1 MRAAAKNI
9 RTIFFF
15 IDIFSSL
22 KCFPILF
29 GKREFHVKYHR
40 YEVLTNMRL
49 THAVTRETIFRAKS
63 KKQPLGEQMNLPVR
77 EAQSATSSLPYG
89 NTRWEEEREEGG
101 GEREE
106 RAVML

>member
-1 MRAAAKNI
+1 
-9 RTIFFF
+9 
-15 IDIFSSL
+15 
-22 KCFPILF
+22 
-29 GKREFHVKYHR
+29 
-40 YEVLTNMRL
+40 MRL

-89 NTRWEEEREEGG
+89 NTRREGG
-101 GEREE
+101 RERGRAGGEE